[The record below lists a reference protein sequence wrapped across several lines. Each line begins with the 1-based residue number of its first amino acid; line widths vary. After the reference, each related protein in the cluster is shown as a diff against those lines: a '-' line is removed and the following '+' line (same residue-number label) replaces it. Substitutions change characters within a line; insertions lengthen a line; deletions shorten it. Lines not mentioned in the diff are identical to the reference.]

1 MKKSIKLILI
11 QVIFLILAGRA
22 FSEPYDDLFLYA
34 SKLDQAG
41 AYEEAELEY
50 KRYIFMLNYSQVQ
63 YEAQAFCALAD
74 LYEKKENYT
83 LAAEYIQKAII
94 SLNGQETDDLRS
106 KHIFYLQKAASEEE
120 KQYLSDNLY
129 IFAYM
134 NIPEFSDQI
143 KKQAYSAAITDALAK
158 GRIEYA
164 QKTFEQALEL
174 FPQAWNQKQI
184 ETINTGFEKLTSF
197 KPKKQKLAG
206 YLSFFP
212 GLGQL
217 YAGNYKDSLN
227 AFLLN
232 GAIITVSAWSIYTL
246 DLWTFSL
253 LEFNPLMRF
262 MQGNIYNAQKDAY
275 LYNLNKQQEFSAPI
289 IEELKQ

>member
-50 KRYIFMLNYSQVQ
+50 KRYIFMLNYSQGQ

-74 LYEKKENYT
+74 LYEKKENYS

-174 FPQAWNQKQI
+174 FPQAWDQKQI
-184 ETINTGFEKLTSF
+184 ETINTGFEKLI
-197 KPKKQKLAG
+197 
-206 YLSFFP
+206 SFF
-212 GLGQL
+212 
-217 YAGNYKDSLN
+217 S
-227 AFLLN
+227 
-232 GAIITVSAWSIYTL
+232 
-246 DLWTFSL
+246 
-253 LEFNPLMRF
+253 
-262 MQGNIYNAQKDAY
+262 
-275 LYNLNKQQEFSAPI
+275 
-289 IEELKQ
+289 